1 MINYSDVVQI
11 WRNGCIIR
19 ADHIADLLEGI
30 FSGGSDVDRDL
41 LHHHAITQE
50 ITENYQSLKRVVA
63 RGVESNSVIPSISA
77 TLEYLK
83 FSTNTILPTQFY
95 EAQLDYFGK
104 HMFDLKSEPAGEPRT
119 GKHHFEW
126 KPA

>member
-1 MINYSDVVQI
+1 MVNFPNVIQI

-19 ADHIADLLEGI
+19 ADHIADVLEEI
-30 FSGGSDVDRDL
+30 FTQEGKVDRDL
-41 LHHHAITQE
+41 MHHHTITRE
-50 ITENYQSLKRVVA
+50 IADNFESLKKIVA
-63 RGVESNSVIPSISA
+63 MGVETNSIIPSLSA

-104 HMFDLKSEPAGEPRT
+104 HMFDLKTEPAGEPLT

-126 KPA
+126 KLA